1 MMGYDGS
8 YEAYREKHITQKV
21 IKLNELSTEKRVL
34 WKEIMDLATSGEID
48 KPEVRKKHDRLRE
61 EYIKLSNRQ
70 RRLDGGLPL
79 IPENAE

>member
-1 MMGYDGS
+1 MMVDGS
-8 YEAYREKHITQKV
+8 HEAYREKHITQKV
-21 IKLNELSTEKRVL
+21 IKMNEISAKKRVL
-34 WKEIMDLATSGEID
+34 WKEMMDLATSGEID
-48 KPEVRKKHDRLRE
+48 KPEVREKHDRLRE